1 MSEKKLYPWK
11 CIFAPHLVKYSPLLW
26 ILSFILTMTAIVTFV
41 LLYRWQ
47 RRREWQ
53 TEQCASCKRGNA
65 VSSGE
70 KGKHLACFL
79 WILLFSQRKHF
90 SSFVYFFKHFF
101 SLNIT
106 FWVLTHETS
115 GETRLL
121 KSIHICCKVS
131 LGPFSCQNL
140 IIFQKETSL
149 AEGFG
154 GATRW
159 DLMGTLAAHYFAPI
173 GRIYQLWF
181 DFCILILNL
190 YSYSTL

>member
-1 MSEKKLYPWK
+1 MYLCSTSSQIFPIAMNPFFYIDNDSYCYF
-11 CIFAPHLVKYSPLLW
+11 CIIIS
-26 ILSFILTMTAIVTFV
+26 LTKATRVTDGTV
-41 LLYRWQ
+41 
-47 RRREWQ
+47 
-53 TEQCASCKRGNA
+53 
-65 VSSGE
+65 
-70 KGKHLACFL
+70 CFL
-79 WILLFSQRKHF
+79 KKRKRRFFWRKRKTPCLLPLNIAFFLQRKHF
-90 SSFVYFFKHFF
+90 SSFVYLFKHFF

-121 KSIHICCKVS
+121 KSIHKVS
-131 LGPFSCQNL
+131 QDLFFCRNL
-140 IIFQKETSL
+140 INFQKKTSL